1 MKLLIKTLI
10 ALSLLFFSVEILLA
24 KKIDNSRIKMLNGE
38 YAKLSDFHSDGPL
51 IINFWTTWWPFC
63 ERQLAYLDQLNSN
76 FKDAGL
82 SVLAV
87 NVNKPNILKQVRP
100 YINKRKY
107 KFPVSVD
114 PRSKLAKKLGVIG
127 YPALYIVD
135 KDGTIIYKSS
145 GYEEGKEDEYL
156 EKLNDYFKGEGI
168 VYQNFEYEKSKIVET
183 KEGRVIIDF

>member
-1 MKLLIKTLI
+1 M
-10 ALSLLFFSVEILLA
+10 
-24 KKIDNSRIKMLNGE
+24 
-38 YAKLSDFHSDGPL
+38 
-51 IINFWTTWWPFC
+51 
-63 ERQLAYLDQLNSN
+63 
-76 FKDAGL
+76 
-82 SVLAV
+82 AV

-135 KDGTIIYKSS
+135 EDGTIIYKSS

-156 EKLNDYFKGEGI
+156 EKLTDYFKGEGI
-168 VYQNFEYEKSKIVET
+168 VYQNFEYEKSNIVET
-183 KEGRVIIDF
+183 KEGRVTIDF

>member
-1 MKLLIKTLI
+1 M
-10 ALSLLFFSVEILLA
+10 
-24 KKIDNSRIKMLNGE
+24 
-38 YAKLSDFHSDGPL
+38 
-51 IINFWTTWWPFC
+51 
-63 ERQLAYLDQLNSN
+63 
-76 FKDAGL
+76 
-82 SVLAV
+82 AV

-135 KDGTIIYKSS
+135 KDGTILYKSS

-156 EKLNDYFKGEGI
+156 ERLVDYFKVKGI
-168 VYQNFEYEKSKIVET
+168 AYKDFKYEKSKIIGS
-183 KEGRVIIDF
+183 KEGRVTVDF

>member
-1 MKLLIKTLI
+1 
-10 ALSLLFFSVEILLA
+10 
-24 KKIDNSRIKMLNGE
+24 
-38 YAKLSDFHSDGPL
+38 
-51 IINFWTTWWPFC
+51 
-63 ERQLAYLDQLNSN
+63 
-76 FKDAGL
+76 
-82 SVLAV
+82 LAV

-114 PRSKLAKKLGVIG
+114 PRSKLAKRLGVIG

-156 EKLNDYFKGEGI
+156 EKLTDYFNGEGI
-168 VYQNFEYEKSKIVET
+168 IYQDFEYEKSKIMET
-183 KEGRVIIDF
+183 KEGRVTIDF

>member
-1 MKLLIKTLI
+1 MKLLIKTLL

-127 YPALYIVD
+127 YPALYLVD
-135 KDGTIIYKSS
+135 KDGTILYKSS

-156 EKLNDYFKGEGI
+156 EKLTDYFNGEGI
-168 VYQNFEYEKSKIVET
+168 VYQKFEYEKSKIVET

>member
-1 MKLLIKTLI
+1 MKLLIKTLLT
-10 ALSLLFFSVEILLA
+10 LSLLFFSVEILLA

-63 ERQLAYLDQLNSN
+63 ERQLAYLDQLNTN

-145 GYEEGKEDEYL
+145 GYKEGKEDEYL
-156 EKLNDYFKGEGI
+156 EKLTDYFNREGTI
-168 VYQNFEYEKSKIVET
+168 YQNFEYEKSKIVET
-183 KEGRVIIDF
+183 KEGRVTIDF

>member
-1 MKLLIKTLI
+1 M
-10 ALSLLFFSVEILLA
+10 
-24 KKIDNSRIKMLNGE
+24 
-38 YAKLSDFHSDGPL
+38 
-51 IINFWTTWWPFC
+51 
-63 ERQLAYLDQLNSN
+63 
-76 FKDAGL
+76 
-82 SVLAV
+82 AV

-135 KDGTIIYKSS
+135 KHGTIIYKSS

-156 EKLNDYFKGEGI
+156 EKLTDYLKSEGI
-168 VYQNFEYEKSKIVET
+168 NYQNFEYEKSKIVET
-183 KEGRVIIDF
+183 KEGRVTIDF

>member
-1 MKLLIKTLI
+1 M
-10 ALSLLFFSVEILLA
+10 
-24 KKIDNSRIKMLNGE
+24 
-38 YAKLSDFHSDGPL
+38 
-51 IINFWTTWWPFC
+51 
-63 ERQLAYLDQLNSN
+63 
-76 FKDAGL
+76 
-82 SVLAV
+82 AV

-135 KDGTIIYKSS
+135 KDGTILYKSS

-156 EKLNDYFKGEGI
+156 ERLVDYFNVEGI
-168 VYQNFEYEKSKIVET
+168 AYKDVEYEKSKIVGS
-183 KEGRVIIDF
+183 KEGRVTVDF

>member
-1 MKLLIKTLI
+1 MKFLIKTLL

-156 EKLNDYFKGEGI
+156 EKLTDYFKGQGI

>member
-1 MKLLIKTLI
+1 MKFLIKTLL

-38 YAKLSDFHSDGPL
+38 YAKISDFHSDGPL

-82 SVLAV
+82 NVLAV

-127 YPALYIVD
+127 YPALYLVD
-135 KDGTIIYKSS
+135 KDGTILYKSS

-156 EKLNDYFKGEGI
+156 EKLTDYFNGEGI
-168 VYQNFEYEKSKIVET
+168 VYQNFEYEKSKIVEK
-183 KEGRVIIDF
+183 KEGRVTIDF

>member
-1 MKLLIKTLI
+1 MKLLIKTLL

-156 EKLNDYFKGEGI
+156 EKLTDYFKGQGI

>member
-1 MKLLIKTLI
+1 
-10 ALSLLFFSVEILLA
+10 
-24 KKIDNSRIKMLNGE
+24 
-38 YAKLSDFHSDGPL
+38 
-51 IINFWTTWWPFC
+51 
-63 ERQLAYLDQLNSN
+63 
-76 FKDAGL
+76 
-82 SVLAV
+82 LAV

-135 KDGTIIYKSS
+135 KDGTILYKSS

-156 EKLNDYFKGEGI
+156 ERLIDYFSSEGI
-168 VYQNFEYEKSKIVET
+168 AYQNFEYEKSKIVDQ
-183 KEGRVIIDF
+183 KEARVTVDF

>member
-1 MKLLIKTLI
+1 M
-10 ALSLLFFSVEILLA
+10 
-24 KKIDNSRIKMLNGE
+24 
-38 YAKLSDFHSDGPL
+38 
-51 IINFWTTWWPFC
+51 
-63 ERQLAYLDQLNSN
+63 
-76 FKDAGL
+76 
-82 SVLAV
+82 AV

-156 EKLNDYFKGEGI
+156 EKLIDYLISNTKKLLNMSSGKSEYINFKGKNVVVLGGGDTAMDCNRTAIRQGAKSVTCLYRRDEVNMPGSRREVKNAKEEGVI
-168 VYQNFEYEKSKIVET
+168 FDFNVQPIDILGNNKVEGVKT
-183 KEGRVIIDF
+183 FKQS

>member
-1 MKLLIKTLI
+1 MKFLIKTLL

-76 FKDAGL
+76 FKDTGL

-135 KDGTIIYKSS
+135 KDGTILYKSS

-156 EKLNDYFKGEGI
+156 ERLIDYFNVEGI
-168 VYQNFEYEKSKIVET
+168 AYKNFEYEKSKIVGS
-183 KEGRVIIDF
+183 KEGRVTVDF

>member
-1 MKLLIKTLI
+1 MKLLIKALITLLL
-10 ALSLLFFSVEILLA
+10 LSFSVDSLLA
-24 KKIDNSRIKMLNGE
+24 KKIDDSRIKMLNGE
-38 YAKLSDFHSDGPL
+38 YAKLSDFHSEGPL
-51 IINFWTTWWPFC
+51 IINFWTTWLPFC

-76 FKDAGL
+76 FKDTGL

-135 KDGTIIYKSS
+135 KDGTILYKSS

-156 EKLNDYFKGEGI
+156 ERLIDYFNVEGI
-168 VYQNFEYEKSKIVET
+168 AYKNFEYEKSKIVGS
-183 KEGRVIIDF
+183 KEGRVTVDF

>member
-1 MKLLIKTLI
+1 MKLLIKTLL

-156 EKLNDYFKGEGI
+156 ERLTDYFEGEGI

>member
-1 MKLLIKTLI
+1 M
-10 ALSLLFFSVEILLA
+10 
-24 KKIDNSRIKMLNGE
+24 
-38 YAKLSDFHSDGPL
+38 
-51 IINFWTTWWPFC
+51 
-63 ERQLAYLDQLNSN
+63 
-76 FKDAGL
+76 
-82 SVLAV
+82 AV

-127 YPALYIVD
+127 YPALYIID

-145 GYEEGKEDEYL
+145 GYEEGKEDVYL
-156 EKLNDYFKGEGI
+156 EKLTDYFKGKGI

>member
-1 MKLLIKTLI
+1 MKLLIKTLLT
-10 ALSLLFFSVEILLA
+10 LSLLSFSIENLLA

-38 YAKLSDFHSDGPL
+38 YAKLSDFYSDGPL

-76 FKDAGL
+76 FKDKGL

-107 KFPVSVD
+107 KFQVSVD

-127 YPALYIVD
+127 YPALYIVN
-135 KDGTIIYKSS
+135 KDGTILYKSS

-156 EKLNDYFKGEGI
+156 ERLIDYFNSEGI
-168 VYQNFEYEKSKIVET
+168 TYQDFEYEKSKIVDS
-183 KEGRVIIDF
+183 KEGRVTIDF

>member
-1 MKLLIKTLI
+1 M
-10 ALSLLFFSVEILLA
+10 
-24 KKIDNSRIKMLNGE
+24 
-38 YAKLSDFHSDGPL
+38 
-51 IINFWTTWWPFC
+51 
-63 ERQLAYLDQLNSN
+63 
-76 FKDAGL
+76 
-82 SVLAV
+82 AV

-135 KDGTIIYKSS
+135 KDGTILYKSS

-156 EKLNDYFKGEGI
+156 EKLTDYFNVRYRI
-168 VYQNFEYEKSKIVET
+168 QNFEYEKSKIVET
-183 KEGRVIIDF
+183 KEGRVTIDF

>member
-1 MKLLIKTLI
+1 MKLLIKTLL

-76 FKDAGL
+76 FKDTGL

-135 KDGTIIYKSS
+135 RDGTILYKSS

-156 EKLNDYFKGEGI
+156 ERLIDYFNVEGI
-168 VYQNFEYEKSKIVET
+168 AYKDFEYEKSKIVGS
-183 KEGRVIIDF
+183 KEGRVTVDF